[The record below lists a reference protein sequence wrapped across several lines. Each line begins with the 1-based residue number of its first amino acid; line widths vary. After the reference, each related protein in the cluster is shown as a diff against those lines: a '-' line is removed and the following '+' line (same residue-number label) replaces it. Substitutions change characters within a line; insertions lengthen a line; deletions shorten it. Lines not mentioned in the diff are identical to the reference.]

1 MYEYKTEL
9 LNTRIKFLTNSA
21 DLKDIEKLDELINRR
36 ASEGWELVTY
46 SYMVN
51 SDNLKSVFSVTFK
64 REK

>member
-21 DLKDIEKLDELINRR
+21 DLKDIEKLDELINIR